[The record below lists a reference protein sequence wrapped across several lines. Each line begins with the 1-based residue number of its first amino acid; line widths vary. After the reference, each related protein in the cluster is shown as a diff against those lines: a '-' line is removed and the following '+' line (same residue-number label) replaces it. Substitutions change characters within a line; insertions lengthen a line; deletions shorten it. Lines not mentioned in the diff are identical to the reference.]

1 MNADE
6 IIDRCMQRFRESNQG
21 QNARDK
27 CLWAVSMQ
35 LMEAKVFDADQR
47 IRAVGEELGLTA
59 RNIDKTI
66 GNAASRTGW
75 IPGDAPADTPADT
88 PAAVMPVLQHT
99 AKPYMGDCPACQALM
114 HLYSQPQMMEIHAK
128 GNGVSFRDMWETGR
142 SGDQWAVGSDQH

>member
-6 IIDRCMQRFRESNQG
+6 IVNRCMERFAESNHS

-35 LMEAKVFDADQR
+35 LMEAKVFDADRR
-47 IRAVGEELGLTA
+47 IRAVGEDLGLTT

-75 IPGDAPADTPADT
+75 IPGDAPEDAPADT
-88 PAAVMPVLQHT
+88 SPVVMPVLQHT

-128 GNGVSFRDMWETGR
+128 GNGVSFDAMWG
-142 SGDQWAVGSDQH
+142 SNGLGDPWAAANDR